1 MRLPKEKQKPETRTT
16 VHEVDTDLLQALK
29 SIRKELADKRGV
41 PPFIIFSDVSL
52 IDMCSLMPRNP
63 EQFLAVKGV
72 GKKKLELY
80 GAQFLECIHEY
91 I

>member
-1 MRLPKEKQKPETRTT
+1 
-16 VHEVDTDLLQALK
+16 
-29 SIRKELADKRGV
+29 
-41 PPFIIFSDVSL
+41 
-52 IDMCSLMPRNP
+52 MPRNP